1 MVAAIKERVTQ
12 ADLQKYKLK
21 LTFTGFIGV
30 HVFGWLIKKK
40 FPMLCPRSEPFFSS
54 QTQTTLRSLRV
65 KNSQNS
71 FMFSKMINVAALQ

>member
-30 HVFGWLIKKK
+30 HVFRWLIKKSS
-40 FPMLCPRSEPFFSS
+40 LCFAPGPNLSS
-54 QTQTTLRSLRV
+54 VPKLKQLLDH
-65 KNSQNS
+65 
-71 FMFSKMINVAALQ
+71 

>member
-30 HVFGWLIKKK
+30 HVFGWLIKKV
-40 FPMLCPRSEPFFSS
+40 PY
-54 QTQTTLRSLRV
+54 
-65 KNSQNS
+65 
-71 FMFSKMINVAALQ
+71 ALP